1 MDKFKRSILQ
11 HVEIKIE
18 GRDRKPLKAIVKDSD
33 QIGRVTLGK
42 SLGRRKLLIL
52 AIEYSDPHD
61 RIFIEMKNK
70 SKIPPESTE
79 TTRETEIHKSSAFQL
94 DTLDVRALRFILQE
108 FSSRR
113 EPSMR
118 DVAAHLDISPRELGT
133 VLKPLG
139 IQAQSTSRD
148 WKHMRL
154 YPFKLRTKIEALL
167 EELET

>member
-1 MDKFKRSILQ
+1 MDEFERRILQ

-18 GRDRKPLKAIVKDSD
+18 GINRKPLKAIVKNSD

-52 AIEYSDPHD
+52 AIEYSDPYD
-61 RIFIEMKNK
+61 RIFIEMKNQYNM
-70 SKIPPESTE
+70 SPESTE
-79 TTRETEIHKSSAFQL
+79 VHESSALQL
-94 DTLDVRALRFILQE
+94 SIRALRFILQE
-108 FSSRR
+108 FSSGR

-118 DVAAHLDISPRELGT
+118 DVAAHLDIGPRELGA

-154 YPFKLRTKIEALL
+154 YPNKLRTKIEEKL